1 VVVEQIK
8 KLSYDKEIS
17 LTAMLN
23 ILENLKV
30 VDNKSAIVV
39 DSENSA

>member
-1 VVVEQIK
+1 MVVEQVK

>member
-1 VVVEQIK
+1 VVVEQVK